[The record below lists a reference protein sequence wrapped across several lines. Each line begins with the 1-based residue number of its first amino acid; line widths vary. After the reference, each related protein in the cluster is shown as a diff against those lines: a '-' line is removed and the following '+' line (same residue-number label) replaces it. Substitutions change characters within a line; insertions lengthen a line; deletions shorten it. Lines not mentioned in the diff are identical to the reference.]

1 MRKYK
6 VVSVEKLEVDEIIC
20 NGCGKKIHKNQFG
33 YFEEHLHV
41 EKSWEYS
48 SKRDGEK
55 HSFDL
60 CQDCYEKLIHSF
72 KFFPDRE

>member
-6 VVSVEKLEVDEIIC
+6 VISVEKLEVDEIIC
-20 NGCGKKIHKNQFG
+20 NGCGKKIIKNQFG
-33 YFEEHLHV
+33 YFQEHLHV
-41 EKSWEYS
+41 EKNWEYS

-60 CQDCYEKLIHSF
+60 CQECYEKMIHDF